1 MGGKTM
7 IKLTARI
14 QLFGNGTNKYEYVSI
29 TNGKNNI
36 SSSIENVLNTRIRS
50 GNAFLLGSS
59 KLDRGATFA
68 SSKLVNGVTLSGVDY
83 YIGNV
88 LCSEYKIDGY
98 YSFTF
103 LGNTSALS
111 ITAVSDNLT
120 IVFDDIGGGYCPKI
134 NVAPK
139 IGNSNYIYTDDAI
152 VSIKGLEK
160 GTTYTFYFQTW
171 NKPNA
176 PLIIRGIYTDLA
188 IELDYNN
195 LISMSGSIFD
205 RSDIK
210 LPSFGIISNSGNIEF
225 NDIDGEISDY
235 AEEGW
240 LNKGLETKIQLVNTL
255 KKDKD
260 GEFVKND
267 VGTFYTATWN
277 YDTDNRTVSVSIKD
291 DLEEWQDIT
300 IEGFSYDPRNPSK
313 VLPNRT
319 MLELYGWLHKETP
332 SKYKMQSVDELD
344 QVTRDKL
351 AKTYIEYPFLETA
364 NLWKQWSKFCEAN
377 QTHIFKNFDGITVC
391 KYNGGN

>member
-14 QLFGNGTNKYEYVSI
+14 QLFGDGTNNLSYVSVI
-29 TNGKNNI
+29 TNAKNNI
-36 SSSIENVLNTRIRS
+36 SSDISSVMNTRVRK
-50 GNAFLLGSS
+50 GNAFILGSS
-59 KLDRGATFA
+59 KLDSSSTF
-68 SSKLVNGVTLSGVDY
+68 SSGVNY
-83 YIGNV
+83 YIGKFLSSN
-88 LCSEYKIDGY
+88 EEPYI
-98 YSFTF
+98 FTSPHTLRF
-103 LGNTSALS
+103 RPPY
-111 ITAVSDNLT
+111 DNLT
-120 IVFDDIGGGYCPKI
+120 IVFDDVGGGFCPKI
-134 NVAPK
+134 TTNPPST
-139 IGNSNYIYTDDAI
+139 ILTDDAI
-152 VSIKGLEK
+152 VTLNGLKTTQEYSI
-160 GTTYTFYFQTW
+160 YIDYW

-176 PLIIRGIYTDLA
+176 PLIIRGIYTDLS

-255 KKDKD
+255 KKDSNGK
-260 GEFVKND
+260 FVKND

-277 YDTDNRTVSVSIKD
+277 YDADNRTVSVSIKD

-300 IEGFSYDPRNPSK
+300 VEGFSYDPRDSSK

-319 MLELYGWLHKETP
+319 MLELYGWLHKKTP
-332 SKYKMQSVDELD
+332 SKYKMQSIAELD

-391 KYNGGN
+391 RYIGGN